1 LHVIH
6 NEELISVTD
15 IAL

>member
-1 LHVIH
+1 VIH